1 MKKYFLLL
9 ILLPFLISCGGSR
22 KVSQTHSRNTVL
34 ASTTFNE
41 PSSNSITSSSKG
53 SVLERVVQNA
63 KTFEGTRYKFGGT
76 TKTGMDCSGLV
87 YRAFKQE
94 DILMPRISRDMAQKG
109 VQVRLAEAIEGDLIF
124 FRTGKRNVINHVGLI
139 VETNRGEI
147 WFIHSTT
154 SQGVIISSMKESYW
168 KKAFVEVRRII

>member
-1 MKKYFLLL
+1 
-9 ILLPFLISCGGSR
+9 
-22 KVSQTHSRNTVL
+22 
-34 ASTTFNE
+34 
-41 PSSNSITSSSKG
+41 
-53 SVLERVVQNA
+53 
-63 KTFEGTRYKFGGT
+63 
-76 TKTGMDCSGLV
+76 MDCSGLV

-94 DILMPRISRDMAQKG
+94 DISMPRISRDMAQKG

-168 KKAFVEVRRII
+168 KKAFVEARRII